1 MKRRRSLIYLA
12 GAVWTSYLA
21 GKCSPAWPT
30 PNADSSI
37 KNSAAWGF
45 LLISWS
51 SCLPLVSDTTRS
63 LAVEKFSLA
72 EPFHLALFG

>member
-12 GAVWTSYLA
+12 GAVWTYYMA

-30 PNADSSI
+30 SNADSSI

-45 LLISWS
+45 LLISWA

-63 LAVEKFSLA
+63 LAVEMFSLA